1 MIHERSF
8 FLSRE
13 EIDQAEIDLLNI
25 RYGDLLEML
34 PGATMIRLTV
44 FESVPDLDIDN
55 KTGKEICT
63 LADIADYPVRIPK

>member
-13 EIDQAEIDLLNI
+13 EIDQARIDLLNI

-34 PGATMIRLTV
+34 PGTTLIRLTV
-44 FESVPDLDIDN
+44 FESVRDPDIDN

-63 LADIADYPVRIPK
+63 LADIADYKAGVPK